1 LPLPVIFYRSAP
13 GDVPLVFDN
22 MPLLNRK
29 KFSRLISLPLL
40 IVFLS
45 VGFTSWKHSLSGG
58 ENRWMS
64 RTHEARCIGY
74 QAERLNL
81 RSAVNAENDARASNI
96 PSLALGT
103 VIAFDPPISSGPLPS
118 GCQSAVEVEES
129 FLTRSPILNL

>member
-1 LPLPVIFYRSAP
+1 
-13 GDVPLVFDN
+13 
-22 MPLLNRK
+22 M
-29 KFSRLISLPLL
+29 ISLPLL

-58 ENRWMS
+58 ETRWIS

-81 RSAVNAENDARASNI
+81 RSAVNAENDAPASNI
-96 PSLALGT
+96 ASFALGT
-103 VIAFDPPISSGPLPS
+103 VIALDLAILSEPLPS
-118 GCQSAVEVEES
+118 GCQSAVDVENS